1 MTYQEYLELKAKRA
15 GKLKEGEALLAK
27 KDFDGHKALMG
38 EVSKMNQE
46 LDAAEAQLAEEGR
59 FAEDDEGMKLRS
71 KAFQAK
77 NEEKAKGAAIDE
89 IRRSN
94 EYATAFAK
102 ALRNGVKVNK
112 VWGMEGYEP
121 LAKALTETGGSPEG
135 ADGGFL
141 VPQDFDNM
149 IHE

>member
-59 FAEDDEGMKLRS
+59 FDEDDEGKMCIRDS
-71 KAFQAK
+71 QQPA
-77 NEEKAKGAAIDE
+77 EEG
-89 IRRSN
+89 N
-94 EYATAFAK
+94 
-102 ALRNGVKVNK
+102 NG
-112 VWGMEGYEP
+112 
-121 LAKALTETGGSPEG
+121 
-135 ADGGFL
+135 
-141 VPQDFDNM
+141 
-149 IHE
+149 H

>member
-77 NEEKAKGAAIDE
+77 NEERPRARPSTRSAGAT
-89 IRRSN
+89 S
-94 EYATAFAK
+94 
-102 ALRNGVKVNK
+102 
-112 VWGMEGYEP
+112 MP
-121 LAKALTETGGSPEG
+121 LLSPRPCAMG
-135 ADGGFL
+135 
-141 VPQDFDNM
+141 
-149 IHE
+149 

>member
-59 FAEDDEGMKLRS
+59 FAEDDEGMKRRPRARPSTRS
-71 KAFQAK
+71 
-77 NEEKAKGAAIDE
+77 AA
-89 IRRSN
+89 
-94 EYATAFAK
+94 ATS
-102 ALRNGVKVNK
+102 
-112 VWGMEGYEP
+112 MP
-121 LAKALTETGGSPEG
+121 LLSPRPCAMG
-135 ADGGFL
+135 
-141 VPQDFDNM
+141 
-149 IHE
+149 